1 MTMREKIPTLSDS
14 RLRALTFNM
23 WRIKTGGNEE
33 RRKKANRLA
42 PLVKA
47 ELDLRKRRKAN
58 PDARAVKPGAGA

>member
-1 MTMREKIPTLSDS
+1 MTMREKIPTLTDA

-47 ELDLRKRRKAN
+47 ELDLREKRKVIS
-58 PDARAVKPGAGA
+58 DARA